1 MANAANFRI
10 NQLSAGTYG
19 LARRDI
25 LPTTLAGV
33 PAQFE
38 ALNPGL
44 TYLWEIIQPP
54 GSTATIA
61 TPNAQTTTCNV
72 ESRGGYVV
80 KLTVNFGLPTEDVC
94 LIYIGLA
101 YSTSG
106 LCGPALN
113 ETIED
118 NSQGT
123 PEYGWGEKFLT
134 WMAWVEANIGGGSGG
149 LNWGVSEKASSYSVQ
164 STDKYSIFI
173 SNPAVAT
180 DVTFTLPSLASVPNL
195 GDPYFFYRGG
205 DSTVGNVIITTPD
218 GVLAE
223 SGALEAFQSSKL
235 QCTNPGGG
243 IRVEL
248 LSIAGG
254 IPLWGCFPLSGEWY
268 DPDIYGAIHDASW
281 DILPVRVDDD
291 KYFSKSGESP
301 FGYGTGGPTAVRL
314 GHQYALAQGMFSFA
328 HGDQCDA
335 QDAFSSATGRGGWAH
350 WDAAKAHA
358 AGFKLDITG
367 LPMRGSMQMVDVPIY
382 GYAVS
387 TDSAAVYV
395 TNKGRETVAASIDLE
410 LGSQRAYVGQVYL
423 VGKEQSAVIPA
434 VAAYIM
440 DFVIDDNRLVGK
452 NILQV
457 GRDTNAHIDDW
468 DVDLDIVGTD
478 KLGISVEVDDGTVW
492 WSGRIMLSEMYAEDR
507 P

>member
-1 MANAANFRI
+1 MANAADFRI
-10 NQLSAGTYG
+10 NQLSTGTYG

-25 LPTTLAGV
+25 LPTSLAGV
-33 PAQFE
+33 PVQFE
-38 ALNPGL
+38 AFNGGL
-44 TYLWEIIQPP
+44 TYLWEVIQPP
-54 GSTATIA
+54 GSSATVA
-61 TPNAQTTTCNV
+61 TPNAQTTTFNA

-80 KLTVNFGLPTEDVC
+80 KLTVNYGLPTEDV
-94 LIYIGLA
+94 LLLYMGLA
-101 YSTSG
+101 FSTSG

-134 WMAWVEANIGGGSGG
+134 WMTWVEANIGGGSGG
-149 LNWGVSEKASSYSVQ
+149 LNWQVSELASSYAVQ
-164 STDKYSIFI
+164 STDKYTIFI
-173 SNPAVAT
+173 SNPATPV
-180 DVTFTLPSLASVPNL
+180 DVVFTLPSLASVPNL

-205 DSTVGNVIITTPD
+205 DSTVGNVIVTTPD

-223 SGALEAFQSSKL
+223 AGAIEAFQSSKL
-235 QCTNPGGG
+235 ECTNSGGG

-254 IPLWGCFPLSGEWY
+254 IPLWGCFPLSGEWF
-268 DPDIYGAIHDASW
+268 DPDIYGDIHDASW
-281 DILPVRVDDD
+281 DILPARVVDD

-314 GHQYALAQGMFSFA
+314 GHQYALARSEFSFA

-358 AGFKLDITG
+358 AGFKLDTMG
-367 LPMRGSMQMVDVPIY
+367 APMKGSLQVVDVPIY
-382 GYAVS
+382 GYAVD
-387 TDSAAVYV
+387 TDPLPVYV

-410 LGSQRAYVGQVYL
+410 LGTERAFIGQIYL
-423 VGKEQSAVIPA
+423 IGKEKDALTPA
-434 VAAYIM
+434 VAGYIL
-440 DFVIDDNRLVGK
+440 DFVIDDKRLISK

-457 GRDTNAHIDDW
+457 GRDPNAHIDNW
-468 DVDLDIVGTD
+468 SVDVDVVGTD
-478 KLGISVEVDDGTVW
+478 KLGVSVEVDDNTVW
-492 WSGRIMLSEMYAEDR
+492 WSGRIMLAEMYVQDR
-507 P
+507 M